1 MPTYEYVCKSCGDGF
16 EVTQA
21 FNDAALTTCGTCGGT
36 LRKIYG
42 SIGIVFKGGGFYRTE
57 NRSNHSATAPANN
70 VKTSD
75 ATVTDAPAP
84 SPPPKKEDTTG
95 TSAGSASAGTT
106 KPETAKTAAKA

>member
-1 MPTYEYVCKSCGDGF
+1 MPTYEYVCKCCGDGF

-36 LRKIYG
+36 LKRVYG

-57 NRSNHSATAPANN
+57 NRSNHSAMAPANN
-70 VKTSD
+70 GKTSD
-75 ATVTDAPAP
+75 PTVTDAPAP

-95 TSAGSASAGTT
+95 TSTVSASTGTT
-106 KPETAKTAAKA
+106 KPETAKPAAKA